1 MQPFKYGFTGMGRK
15 RFNSLSMETIKFTF
29 EIVGGPNDGSTG
41 HYEGKCESSNV
52 VVAKVAEK
60 EMNSYRCRVVTF
72 DSEKMHATLMW

>member
-1 MQPFKYGFTGMGRK
+1 MDWVGDVGCVRTSEKAQA
-15 RFNSLSMETIKFTF
+15 METIKFTF